1 MAPSSPSTVAD
12 PAGPTAAAEAGL
24 PAETSAQSLGWPASA
39 AAASASA
46 QSTPAWLEALARW
59 WAEFSLQTKLL
70 AVATLVVSLLMT
82 GITFFSL
89 NSIQQDA
96 RISDT
101 RYARDLGLLLSA
113 NVTPL
118 VAQGE
123 DRELAAVAERFWQ
136 SSRSLRYIVFADA
149 DGVIYLGIPMG
160 NGGEGTASAGEQ
172 LLSRRLELPPDLQ
185 RRPDNPLIRQHLTPD
200 GQVTDVFVPMV
211 SGDRYLGV
219 VALGINPNETLLVSS
234 ALTREVTVAVFVSIW
249 VLVILGSVINALTI
263 IRPVKELL
271 RGVRSIAGGNFETR
285 IALPVGGELGELL
298 EGFNTMA
305 SQLEVYKAANIE
317 ELRAEQVK
325 QQSLIAT
332 MADGA
337 VLLDAEGR
345 IVLVNPTARR
355 LFRWEARNLEGKEVI
370 GELPDRLAME
380 LAGALQNLVSSE
392 RESTDVRCS
401 FGEPSRTLRIVLQ
414 SVRDASG
421 EVLKGIAM
429 TIQDLTREVELN
441 AAQSR
446 FISNVS
452 HELRTPLFNIKSY
465 VETLHDYND
474 QLSDELKQ
482 EFLGIA
488 NAETDRLTR
497 LVNDVLDLSRL
508 ESDRV
513 WELEPLEVG
522 PAIEQTLRTYR
533 LNAGE
538 KGVNLGFEADPQL
551 PRVLGNWDLL
561 LQVFDNLVGNALKFT
576 PPGGALQLRAYPWPD
591 QCVLDPDSGPGT
603 HPTCALTSPLPRL
616 RIEIADSGC
625 GIAAADQQ
633 RIFERFY
640 RVENA
645 VHTEAGTGLGL
656 SIVRGILEKHGTQA
670 CMASESGVGTT
681 FWFDLPLEH
690 SDSDELA
697 LKAERRGYDRARE
710 GEVQTLRS

>member
-1 MAPSSPSTVAD
+1 MLPSSPTTMAD
-12 PAGPTAAAEAGL
+12 PGGPAAAG
-24 PAETSAQSLGWPASA
+24 AERSGENSAPSLSWPASA
-39 AAASASA
+39 AAATAA
-46 QSTPAWLEALARW
+46 AKSTPAWLEALARW

-118 VAQGE
+118 VAQGD

-160 NGGEGTASAGEQ
+160 NGGEGTPPAGEQ
-172 LLSRRLELPPDLQ
+172 LLSRRLELPADLQ

-263 IRPVKELL
+263 ISPVKELL
-271 RGVRSIAGGNFETR
+271 RGVRSIAGGNFNTR

-355 LFRWEARNLEGKEVI
+355 LFRWEARNLEGNEVI

-380 LAGALQNLVSSE
+380 LAGALQNLISSE

-401 FGEPSRTLRIVLQ
+401 FGEPPRTLRIVLQ

-474 QLSDELKQ
+474 QLSDEQKQ

-513 WELEPLEVG
+513 WELEPFEVG

-538 KGVNLGFEADPQL
+538 KGVDLGFDADPQL

-576 PPGGALQLRAYPWPD
+576 PPGGALRLRAYPWPD
-591 QCVLDPDSGPGT
+591 QCVLDPDSRPGDN
-603 HPTCALTSPLPRL
+603 PNCALTSPLPRL

-625 GIAAADQQ
+625 GIAAADQE
-633 RIFERFY
+633 RIFERFF

-656 SIVRGILEKHGTQA
+656 SIVRGILEKHGTQVR
-670 CMASESGVGTT
+670 MASESGVGTT

-697 LKAERRGYDRARE
+697 LQAERRGYDRARE
-710 GEVQTLRS
+710 GELQALRG

>member
-1 MAPSSPSTVAD
+1 MSEVAATPLPGPSE
-12 PAGPTAAAEAGL
+12 AAAE
-24 PAETSAQSLGWPASA
+24 TSGPA
-39 AAASASA
+39 AAAAA
-46 QSTPAWLEALARW
+46 DWRQALARW
-59 WAEFSLQTKLL
+59 WAEFTLQTKLL

-82 GITFFSL
+82 GITFFAL
-89 NSIQQDA
+89 NGIQQDA
-96 RISDT
+96 RMSDT
-101 RYARDLGLLLSA
+101 RYARDLGLLLTA

-118 VAQGE
+118 VAQGN
-123 DRELAAVAERFWQ
+123 DRELAAVAERFWR

-149 DGVIYLGIPMG
+149 EGVIYLGIPMG
-160 NGGEGTASAGEQ
+160 NGVEGLSPAGEQ
-172 LLSRRLELPPDLQ
+172 LLSRRLELPADLQ

-200 GQVTDVFVPMV
+200 GQVTDVFVPML

-317 ELRAEQVK
+317 ELRAEQGK

-345 IVLVNPTARR
+345 IVLANPTARR
-355 LFRWEARNLEGKEVI
+355 LFRWEARNLEASELLDV
-370 GELPDRLAME
+370 LPDRLAME
-380 LAGALQNLVSSE
+380 LELGTALQSLISGS
-392 RESTDVRCS
+392 RESADMRCS
-401 FGEPSRTLRIVLQ
+401 LGEPPRTLRIVLQ

-452 HELRTPLFNIKSY
+452 HELRTPLCNIKSY
-465 VETLHDYND
+465 LETLHDLHD
-474 QLSDELKQ
+474 QLSDVERQ

-488 NAETDRLTR
+488 NDETDRLTR
-497 LVNDVLDLSRL
+497 LVSDVLDLSRL
-508 ESDRV
+508 ESERV
-513 WELEPLEVG
+513 FSLDPLDVS
-522 PAIEQTLRTYR
+522 PAIEQTLRNYR
-533 LNAGE
+533 LNATD
-538 KGVNLGFEADPQL
+538 KGVTLAFEAEDLL
-551 PRVLGNWDLL
+551 PKVVGNWDLL

-576 PPGGALQLRAYPWPD
+576 PRGGKLMLRAYPWPD
-591 QCVLDPDSGPGT
+591 QCPIDPHSGDDDGPV
-603 HPTCALTSPLPRL
+603 CALSSPLPRL
-616 RIEIADSGC
+616 RIEIADTGC
-625 GIAAADQQ
+625 GIGEADQE

-656 SIVRGILEKHGTQA
+656 SIVRGILDKHGAQIRMISA
-670 CMASESGVGTT
+670 PGVGTT

-690 SDSDELA
+690 ADTDELA
-697 LKAERRGYDRARE
+697 LQAERRDYDRRGRE
-710 GEVQTLRS
+710 RAGAAA